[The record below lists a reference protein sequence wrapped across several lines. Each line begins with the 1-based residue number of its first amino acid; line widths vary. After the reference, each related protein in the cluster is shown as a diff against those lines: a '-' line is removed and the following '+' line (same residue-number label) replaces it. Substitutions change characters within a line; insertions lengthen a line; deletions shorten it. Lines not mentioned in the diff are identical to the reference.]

1 MQRRSLAINTI
12 IPLSVDESAPVR
24 LGVLEALGEVLYT
37 FHEDEGGP
45 PKEILRLF
53 LGRPEDRQVQS
64 SSPSLADQQH
74 FWGTPKSSFASQIQ
88 DMDTMVQDQ
97 SPLESF
103 YKDPARPLI
112 CAFNYP
118 AVAVTLGRARWGE
131 LRELYIALSQDLA
144 IKVRRTLA
152 ASLGELAEIIGS
164 DNAQQDL
171 LPVWWES
178 VRCEEDGEVRL
189 KAIECVGTFVGALGD
204 RKAEVAEGLLD
215 VWKAGTLR
223 GWRER
228 QVAVSAFV
236 GFIHSISERKLN
248 VIKGLLNLALEDGV
262 AGVREAAI
270 SIVSAIVC
278 QKWPDIKLVF

>member
-1 MQRRSLAINTI
+1 M
-12 IPLSVDESAPVR
+12 R

-37 FHEDEGGP
+37 FNEDEDGP

-53 LGRPEDRQVQS
+53 MGRPEDRRVQS
-64 SSPSLADQQH
+64 PPPSLAAQV
-74 FWGTPKSSFASQIQ
+74 WGTPKSPFASQIQ
-88 DMDTMVQDQ
+88 DMAQEQ

-178 VRCEEDGEVRL
+178 IRCEEDGEVRL
-189 KAIECVGTFVGALGD
+189 KAIECAGTFVSALGD
-204 RKAEVAEGLLD
+204 RKEEVAEGLLD

-228 QVAVSAFV
+228 QVAVGAFV
-236 GFIHSISERKLN
+236 GFIHSISERKSN

-278 QKWPDIKLVF
+278 QKVAGYQASPLDTASLEGIRPSPRCSG